1 MKQIILAISSLL
13 LVSARIAFS
22 QTVIDPP
29 AGRPDAIIDLGTREG
44 AQLVKGTWRYSNTRI
59 VEVDAKGPGP
69 DLKPSGAPIKT
80 YDYLPK
86 AGAAD
91 FDDSQWEVLDAATLE
106 QRRSTGKLC
115 FNWYRINITIP
126 ERIGRFD
133 PTGATVAFEV
143 VIDDYAEVWVDG
155 KLPVVLGQAGGQ
167 VVKGFNAPNRVILTR
182 DARPGQ

>member
-1 MKQIILAISSLL
+1 MANLRQLL
-13 LVSARIAFS
+13 LSFLSALFFWVQPVPA
-22 QTVIDPP
+22 QNWAAQAPP
-29 AGRPDAIIDLGTREG
+29 YGRPDATVDLRTKEGT
-44 AQLVKGTWRYSNTRI
+44 QLVKGDWRYSDVKI

-133 PTGATVAFEV
+133 PTGAAVALEV
-143 VIDDYAEVWVDG
+143 VID
-155 KLPVVLGQAGGQ
+155 
-167 VVKGFNAPNRVILTR
+167 
-182 DARPGQ
+182 